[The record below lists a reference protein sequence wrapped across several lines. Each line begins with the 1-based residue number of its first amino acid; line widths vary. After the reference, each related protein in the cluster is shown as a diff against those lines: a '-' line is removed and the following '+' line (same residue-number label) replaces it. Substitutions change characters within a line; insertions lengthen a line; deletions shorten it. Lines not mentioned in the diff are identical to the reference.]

1 MKHGAWSGLL
11 ARRQKNERMEY
22 AARKRRFRVKNLVNV
37 DKNLSFC
44 YIWKTHTCVIWG
56 IILFSVNLHL
66 IPLKNTSSF
75 MQHHHTF
82 CYEQAY
88 VFVWNS
94 WFLDVRN
101 HMCSIEHHTCFFWN
115 SMFFCTCL
123 LLFSKKTNRFHLEF
137 HTFFCAIPHVF
148 RWKSIHFS
156 MKFHMFSVKVRTFS

>member
-11 ARRQKNERMEY
+11 ARRQKNEWMEY
-22 AARKRRFRVKNLVNV
+22 AARKRRFRVKNLVHV

-44 YIWKTHTCVIWG
+44 SIWKTHTCVIWG
-56 IILFSVNLHL
+56 IILFCVNLHL
-66 IPLKNTSSF
+66 IPWKNTSSF
-75 MQHHHTF
+75 MQHQTF

-115 SMFFCTCL
+115 SMFFFA
-123 LLFSKKTNRFHLEF
+123 FSVVFSEKKTTRFHVEFHIFSVQF
-137 HTFFCAIPHVF
+137 HTFFCEMQYMF
-148 RWKSIHFS
+148 SI
-156 MKFHMFSVKVRTFS
+156 KFHMFSVKVRTLS

>member
-11 ARRQKNERMEY
+11 ARRQKNEWMEY
-22 AARKRRFRVKNLVNV
+22 AARKRRFRVKNLVHV

-44 YIWKTHTCVIWG
+44 SIWKTHTCVIWG
-56 IILFSVNLHL
+56 IILFCVNLHL
-66 IPLKNTSSF
+66 IPWKNTSSF
-75 MQHHHTF
+75 MQHQTF

-115 SMFFCTCL
+115 SMFFFA
-123 LLFSKKTNRFHLEF
+123 FSVVFSEKNNSFSCGIPP
-137 HTFFCAIPHVF
+137 FFCAIPHVF
-148 RWKSIHFS
+148 LWNAIHFS